1 MIIYQIA
8 LAQLLCLGMNVPE
21 ALKLIEEKFLRRSLS
36 PIERLILSES
46 WMGKTYS
53 EISQKSAYANDYV
66 KEVGGRLWQELSEAL
81 GTKVSK
87 KNIKLVLKSRHQ
99 IPLTSPPVQ
108 KSGTLAGNSLNPN
121 DGNNI
126 EIPGSPISINSPFYI
141 ERPPI
146 EEMGYNELQQPGC
159 VVRIK
164 APRKMGK
171 SSLLNRMLTQAVS
184 WGYGTVYLNFLEVDA
199 ETFNSLEQLVRWFCA
214 NATKQLK
221 LPAKLGEYWDIDLGT
236 KVSCRLYF
244 EEYLFITKDTP
255 IVIAMNEVNRLF
267 EYPVIASDFLPML
280 RSWHELSKHNKLWE
294 NLRLIVVHSTEVYV
308 PLQLHQSPFNVG
320 LVLKLPQFTPQQVQD
335 LALRYE
341 LSWAAG
347 ESGLKRL
354 EGLISMVGG
363 HPYLVQLAFYTISK
377 SGISLENLIKN
388 ARKPDGIYSA
398 YLRDLLVTIQQ
409 DSDLHIALNKVLK
422 SDNGVPLEAITAYKL
437 ESLGLINFEDNLAK
451 IGCDL
456 YRLYFLE
463 QLSNRPP
470 EKTEG

>member
-1 MIIYQIA
+1 M
-8 LAQLLCLGMNVPE
+8 
-21 ALKLIEEKFLRRSLS
+21 
-36 PIERLILSES
+36 
-46 WMGKTYS
+46 
-53 EISQKSAYANDYV
+53 
-66 KEVGGRLWQELSEAL
+66 
-81 GTKVSK
+81 
-87 KNIKLVLKSRHQ
+87 
-99 IPLTSPPVQ
+99 
-108 KSGTLAGNSLNPN
+108 NPN

-221 LPAKLGEYWDIDLGT
+221 LPAKLDEYWDIDLGT

-320 LVLKLPQFTPQQVQD
+320 LVLKIPQFTPEQVQD

-437 ESLGLINFEDNLAK
+437 ESLGLVNFEDNLAQ

-463 QLSNRPP
+463 QL
-470 EKTEG
+470 